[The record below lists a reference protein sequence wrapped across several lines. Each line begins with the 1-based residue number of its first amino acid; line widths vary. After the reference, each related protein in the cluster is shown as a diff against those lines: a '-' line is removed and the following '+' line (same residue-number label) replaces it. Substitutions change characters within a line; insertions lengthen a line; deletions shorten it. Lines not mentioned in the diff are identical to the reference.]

1 MKRQVVPTCNGCKS
15 TRKREAREPR
25 DLVRLPAEVTQDG
38 VFNNKGIPVFL
49 CPVCDEQ
56 ELEMALA
63 THQKR
68 IDNM

>member
-1 MKRQVVPTCNGCKS
+1 MPTCNGCKS
-15 TRKREAREPR
+15 TRKREARDPR
-25 DLVRLPAEVTQDG
+25 ELVRLPTEVTQSD
-38 VFNNKGIPVFL
+38 VFNNKGLPVFL